1 MFDMRSKINKLR
13 MHLYQTPI
21 FTNGAK
27 IIFKKTWTQ
36 ATRFPHANEENK
48 TCEFEIVNDSHSL
61 SYLQTNHDLSNRRKF
76 AT

>member
-1 MFDMRSKINKLR
+1 MFDMRSEINVHEFIPDINFYKWCK
-13 MHLYQTPI
+13 
-21 FTNGAK
+21 NN
-27 IIFKKTWTQ
+27 FKKTWTQ
-36 ATRFPHANEENK
+36 ATRFLHANEENK

>member
-13 MHLYQTPI
+13 TNLYQTPI
-21 FTNGAK
+21 STNGAE
-27 IIFKKTWTQ
+27 IIKKAWTQ
-36 ATRFPHANEENK
+36 ATRFLHANEENK

-61 SYLQTNHDLSNRRKF
+61 SYLQTNHDLSSRRKF